1 MSVSR
6 LEPLAN
12 LRLDSE
18 SGSESGLYM
27 VCASGVDAVESAA
40 IDTLL
45 ALTLKLSEK
54 AFKPRFLRFLE
65 WAATAPAGAQ
75 QQGGLPLGR
84 AAALFG
90 AVHALTSRL
99 RYDGRI

>member
-1 MSVSR
+1 M
-6 LEPLAN
+6 EA
-12 LRLDSE
+12 
-18 SGSESGLYM
+18 
-27 VCASGVDAVESAA
+27 AAV
-40 IDTLL
+40 DTLL

-65 WAATAPAGAQ
+65 WAATAPPGADQ
-75 QQGGLPLGR
+75 RPGPPLGR

-99 RYDGRI
+99 RCETPPQPAPPSKMLARPQMRVLRCV